1 MAHTAIHDPLH
12 IFNFRELPLTQLPVN
27 NTINT
32 LQDKAGKSSR
42 GGNCPLFRLFA
53 FSISLS
59 VIRFSAISNLWGEG
73 NRTSRSDDFMY
84 FKEST
89 VRKPLLSSSPARRSS
104 SSPLALQLSK
114 LVRIENF
121 ISRKKDNK
129 PRLNSILLHRNN
141 EATKV
146 FWYLYLMFPRNI
158 YTKKK

>member
-32 LQDKAGKSSR
+32 LQGKAGKSSR

-59 VIRFSAISNLWGEG
+59 MIRFSAISNLWGEG

-146 FWYLYLMFPRNI
+146 FCYLYLMFPRNI

>member
-12 IFNFRELPLTQLPVN
+12 VFNIRELPLTQLPVN

-32 LQDKAGKSSR
+32 LQGKAGKSSR
-42 GGNCPLFRLFA
+42 GGNCPLFRLFT

-59 VIRFSAISNLWGEG
+59 MIRFSAIINLWGEG

-84 FKEST
+84 IKEST
-89 VRKPLLSSSPARRSS
+89 VRKPLLSCSPARRSS

-114 LVRIENF
+114 LVRIESF

-146 FWYLYLMFPRNI
+146 FWYL
-158 YTKKK
+158 